1 MEIKKV
7 TDAAFKKYGR
17 VISYVDVAELV
28 AVLKE
33 TPIPADV
40 VYEPSVESLEKL
52 PVKEELSSV
61 IYGEMPIQIGYCNG
75 HNKKLNALE
84 YHRDSEINIAAEDA
98 VLMLG
103 SLQDVEADF
112 TYDTSKVE
120 AFLVPA
126 GTAVEIY
133 ATTLHYAPCH
143 VEDGGFQVAVVLPKG
158 TNYELKTAHAKVE
171 NGKAPN
177 EDALLAA
184 VNKWL
189 IGHAEGGLPEGSF
202 LGLKGENLSL

>member
-17 VISYVDVAELV
+17 VISHVDVAELV

-52 PVKEELSSV
+52 PVKEELSRV

>member
-17 VISYVDVAELV
+17 VISHVDMTELV
-28 AVLKE
+28 AALKE

-52 PVKEELSSV
+52 PVKEELSRV

-143 VEDGGFQVAVVLPKG
+143 VEDSGFQVAVVLPKG

>member
-17 VISYVDVAELV
+17 VISHVDVAELV
-28 AVLKE
+28 AALKE

-52 PVKEELSSV
+52 PVKEELSRV

-158 TNYELKTAHAKVE
+158 TNYELKAAHAKVE

>member
-7 TDAAFKKYGR
+7 TDAAFRKYGR
-17 VISYVDVAELV
+17 VISHVDVTELV
-28 AVLKE
+28 AKLKE

-40 VYEPSVESLEKL
+40 VYEPSVERLESL
-52 PVKEELSSV
+52 PVKEELSRV

-143 VEDGGFQVAVVLPKG
+143 MEDGGFQVAVVLPKG
-158 TNYELKTAHAKVE
+158 TNYELKAAHAKVE